1 VTVVILGELDLEV
14 EDNKIMDVFK
24 KLDRI
29 LEKTKLKEA
38 KSSHSRRQHT
48 SHQDR
53 PGIGASTRY
62 DKLQKARGPGP
73 MATSY
78 HGNTRVNPK
87 TGKKEVYDQA
97 KGWISAEE
105 KKPAR

>member
-1 VTVVILGELDLEV
+1 
-14 EDNKIMDVFK
+14 MDVFK

-29 LEKTKLKEA
+29 LERAKLAEGK
-38 KSSHSRRQHT
+38 KQHKPNK
-48 SHQDR
+48 
-53 PGIGASTRY
+53 PGIGRLSPAER
-62 DKLQKARGPGP
+62 LQRVSGGGFP

-97 KGWISAEE
+97 KGWI
-105 KKPAR
+105 PA